1 MNKIKSRY
9 IWILIILV
17 TLLVTPTHGQDTPGS
32 NIVSKTQLSS
42 DSTRVL
48 VQRVYDNGLG
58 DVVQEVQSWP
68 GTSLSDIVVHHE
80 YDQYRRIKGTDS
92 NVG

>member
-1 MNKIKSRY
+1 MSTIKSRY

-17 TLLVTPTHGQDTPGS
+17 SLLVTPLHGQSTPGS

-42 DSTRVL
+42 DSTRML

-68 GTSLSDIVVHHE
+68 GTSLSGSE
-80 YDQYRRIKGTDS
+80 GRFR
-92 NVG
+92 